1 MDPNGHE
8 HFEDEL
14 AAYMLGALESN
25 EADEFEA
32 HLAGCGR
39 CQARERWLRTSL
51 DVLPS
56 AVEQLEPPQALRERL
71 LETVRSEAG
80 VPAEEPR
87 RARAA
92 RRPSRGLRNW
102 LGQLS
107 LRPATALAGVVVLLA
122 AGIIGYAIGGGG
134 SGTNTK
140 TIAVRGTPTA
150 PYAAGTLVRDGDR
163 AVLRVSNLPQRRG
176 RIYEVWIV
184 KKGQTKPTPSTLF
197 QVGSDGTG
205 AAGVPSGLDAATQVL
220 VSSEPAGGSE
230 QPTTQPVL
238 SAPI

>member
-1 MDPNGHE
+1 MGPNGHE
-8 HFEDEL
+8 RYEDEL
-14 AAYMLGALESN
+14 AAYMLGALELE
-25 EADEFEA
+25 EASAFEA

-56 AVEQLEPPQALRERL
+56 SVEQLEPPPALRDRL
-71 LETVRSEAG
+71 METVRAEAPVG
-80 VPAEEPR
+80 GDEPR
-87 RARAA
+87 RARVA
-92 RRPSRGLRNW
+92 RPSRGL
-102 LGQLS
+102 LS

-134 SGTNTK
+134 SSTNTE

-150 PYAAGTLVRDGDR
+150 PQAKGTLVRDGDR

-184 KKGQTKPTPSTLF
+184 KKGQKKPTPSTLF
-197 QVGSDGTG
+197 QVGKDGTG
-205 AAGVPSGLDAATQVL
+205 AAGVPSGLDNATQVM
-220 VSSEPAGGSE
+220 VSSEPPGGSE

-238 SAPI
+238 SAPV